1 MSTTEPQMDFFKF
14 MDETIKREEAK
25 QKVVLSMTNNNQ
37 SEQPYNANR
46 EYQNRYAHRVYDRIW
61 LGPRRY

>member
-25 QKVVLSMTNNNQ
+25 KKVVLPMGTNQ
-37 SEQPYNANR
+37 QAEPYNANR

>member
-25 QKVVLSMTNNNQ
+25 KKVVLPMGTNQ
-37 SEQPYNANR
+37 QTEPYNANR

>member
-1 MSTTEPQMDFFKF
+1 MSNSEQQMDFFKF

-25 QKVVLSMTNNNQ
+25 KKVVLPMGDNPD
-37 SEQPYNANR
+37 QPYNANR
-46 EYQNRYAHRVYDRIW
+46 EYQNRYAHRVYDRFW